1 LHLAKQFR
9 QGKLAALGAFAIMA
23 GCPAMDAIKVHAF
36 NDLFKLVHDADPRHK
51 AELYNRI
58 GLRLTHRPGPET
70 VIAEAVKFSS
80 L

>member
-1 LHLAKQFR
+1 
-9 QGKLAALGAFAIMA
+9 
-23 GCPAMDAIKVHAF
+23 MDAIKVHAF
-36 NDLFKLVHDADPRHK
+36 NDLFKLVHDADPRDK